1 MAKYQSGYGNSV
13 EIDHGNG
20 LITRYAHASRLLVKP
35 GDVVERGQEIAR
47 VGSSGRSTG
56 PHLHFEV
63 RLAGQ
68 PLDPRLFLGPQ
79 QTAPPTVAQAPATA
93 PAASATR

>member
-1 MAKYQSGYGNSV
+1 MRFGV
-13 EIDHGNG
+13 G
-20 LITRYAHASRLLVKP
+20 LAAH
-35 GDVVERGQEIAR
+35 
-47 VGSSGRSTG
+47 
-56 PHLHFEV
+56 
-63 RLAGQ
+63 